1 MNRFLLVVLVSLT
14 LLMTSQDKPPANRR
28 NFVAC
33 PIVRD
38 TKTMPCWL
46 AEYNGEIYYLGQQ
59 GSSGAEFYPPQ
70 LNHEVLVE
78 GTVASENRVC
88 GGIPLSPVRVSV
100 LREINRTCNTLLP
113 AEEGYEPP
121 PPPPYPSRASL
132 PDTTREFKIPFDFDS
147 DYLALHT
154 TRIVGEAARIAKT
167 VNAAKIEVKG
177 YRATT
182 WLSNGQKIIEAE
194 SIAEMRAK
202 KISEILSG
210 LGLKTVSVSWK
221 SEPES
226 CDGVND
232 SQQRRVTISLKP

>member
-1 MNRFLLVVLVSLT
+1 MNKTIT
-14 LLMTSQDKPPANRR
+14 LLIVVMVVSFLQADKPPANRR

-46 AEYNGEIYYLGQQ
+46 AEYDGEIYYLGQQ

-78 GTVASENRVC
+78 GTVTSERRVC

-100 LREINRTCNTLLP
+100 LREINRACNTLLP
-113 AEEGYEPP
+113 AEEGSEPP
-121 PPPPYPSRASL
+121 PPPPYPARAPL

-147 DYLALHT
+147 DYLTLHT
-154 TRIVGEAARIAKT
+154 TRIVGEAARIAKL

-182 WLSNGQKIIEAE
+182 WLSNRQKIIETE
-194 SIAEMRAK
+194 SIAEMRTK
-202 KISEILSG
+202 KVGAILSG

-221 SEPES
+221 NEPEP
-226 CDGVND
+226 CDGVTD
-232 SQQRRVTISLKP
+232 SANRRVTISLKP

>member
-46 AEYNGEIYYLGQQ
+46 AEYDGEIYYLGQQ

-121 PPPPYPSRASL
+121 PPPPYPSRAPL

-147 DYLALHT
+147 DYLTLHT
-154 TRIVGEAARIAKT
+154 TRIVGEAARIAKI

>member
-14 LLMTSQDKPPANRR
+14 LLITSQDKPPANRR
-28 NFVAC
+28 SFVAC

-46 AEYNGEIYYLGQQ
+46 AEYEGEIYYLGQQ

-121 PPPPYPSRASL
+121 PYPSRAPL